1 MAQLSYKLAKKLK
14 DVGFPQK
21 NPLIKLLTNAKSR
34 YSEMRLERLWYGID
48 GFYRYSDEAEFEDW
62 IIIPTLEE
70 LIEACGEIQYGF
82 ELRRGVDKEDED
94 APVWIA
100 SGVIGIERFEFIKD
114 TPIEAVANLWLK
126 LNKNG

>member
-1 MAQLSYKLAKKLK
+1 MINYKLAKKLK

-34 YSEMRLERLWYGID
+34 YSEMRLKRLWYGID

-70 LIEACGEIQYGF
+70 LIEACGDNISSLQKTLGA
-82 ELRRGVDKEDED
+82 DKWYANSFGRVEE
-94 APVWIA
+94 PCE
-100 SGVIGIERFEFIKD
+100 GK
-114 TPIEAVANLWLK
+114 TLLEAVAKLWIK
-126 LNKNG
+126 LSE